1 MSSEKIPVAGPS
13 ITELEL
19 AWVQEAVRHGWYE
32 QANTFQ
38 ERFEQ
43 AMAKHV
49 GLPHAVSLPSC
60 TSALHLALLALR
72 VGPGDEVIVPDLTW
86 IGSAAPITYVGAT
99 PVFCDVDPVTLCLT
113 PQTVAACLTPRT
125 RAVISVDLYGAMP
138 DYAALRA
145 LLWPR
150 GVALI
155 EDAAEAIGSTRDGVP
170 AGGWGDLS
178 VFSFHGSK
186 TVTTG
191 EGGMLLLR
199 DATMHRAVLTLRE
212 HGRVPG
218 GRLFWNDVVGFKYR
232 MNGISAALGLAQLS
246 RLRELVELRRRLWG
260 WYRARLEPLGLQL
273 NPEPPGLFNSV
284 WMVTTLLPD
293 VPKETMIRWLGAAGI
308 DSRPV
313 FYPLSALPAFETWP
327 SAAEA
332 RQRNQVASAVS
343 RVGINLPTAPV
354 LTEAQVD
361 RVCERLGAG
370 LQALQRKAA

>member
-1 MSSEKIPVAGPS
+1 MSGRIPVAGPS
-13 ITELEL
+13 ITEREIAFVL
-19 AWVQEAVRHGWYE
+19 EAVRHGWYE

-49 GLPHAVSLPSC
+49 GLPFAVSTPSC
-60 TSALHLALLALR
+60 TSAIHLALLALQ

-113 PQTVAACLTPRT
+113 PKAVEDCLTPRT

-145 LLWPR
+145 LLWPK

-199 DATMHRAVLTLRE
+199 DPAMHRAVLTLRE

-218 GRLFWNDVVGFKYR
+218 GRLFWNELVGFKYR
-232 MNGISAALGLAQLS
+232 MNGISAALGLAQLG
-246 RLRELVELRRRLWG
+246 RLAELVELRRQLWR
-260 WYRARLEPLGLQL
+260 WYRERLEPAGLTV

-284 WMVTTLLPD
+284 WMVTTLIPD
-293 VPKETMIRWLGAAGI
+293 LPKESMIRWLGAEGI
-308 DSRPV
+308 DARPV
-313 FYPLSALPAFETWP
+313 FYPLSALPAFEAWP
-327 SAAEA
+327 SARDA
-332 RQRNQVASAVS
+332 RRLNRVAAGASAGGV
-343 RVGINLPTAPV
+343 NLPTAAV

-361 RVCERLGAG
+361 RVCTRLIAG
-370 LQALQRKAA
+370 LSALRRKAA